1 LPNKAAEQAAKY
13 EPYPDFRGGM
23 YYDIR
28 KAILVDFPEDFAI
41 CEIREKFPNA
51 NDETIRRVLREL
63 KEKDIIKS
71 TGRGRSSRWVK
82 CEE

>member
-1 LPNKAAEQAAKY
+1 MSPLPILEVACI
-13 EPYPDFRGGM
+13 M
-23 YYDIR
+23 R
-28 KAILVDFPEDFAI
+28 KTILVDFPEDFAI
-41 CEIREKFPNA
+41 CEIREKSPNTS
-51 NDETIRRVLREL
+51 DETIRRVLREL